1 MQKIPIRCSVKNLP
15 ILVEPKISRII
26 DFGTLFISK
35 TPYFLEYNF
44 TNAGKHTYM
53 IFVILKN
60 WKNKNEIRYK
70 IEPNRFELAPN
81 KSQSIKMFLSAEN
94 VTTNEEDFTIE
105 GCSTQHP
112 TREIIWESK
121 LKANVIRPTLSFSK
135 SELVFNCFYGMK
147 NQDKGNLK
155 MTFGSCF

>member
-1 MQKIPIRCSVKNLP
+1 MV
-15 ILVEPKISRII
+15 
-26 DFGTLFISK
+26 
-35 TPYFLEYNF
+35 
-44 TNAGKHTYM
+44 
-53 IFVILKN
+53 FVILKN

-70 IEPNRFELAPN
+70 IEPNRFELTPN
-81 KSQSIKMFLSAEN
+81 KSQSIKVFLSAEN

-135 SELVFNCFYGMK
+135 NELMFNCYYGMK
-147 NQDKGNLK
+147 NQDKGEFELIFTCYFNKSIFLLQQK
-155 MTFGSCF
+155 P